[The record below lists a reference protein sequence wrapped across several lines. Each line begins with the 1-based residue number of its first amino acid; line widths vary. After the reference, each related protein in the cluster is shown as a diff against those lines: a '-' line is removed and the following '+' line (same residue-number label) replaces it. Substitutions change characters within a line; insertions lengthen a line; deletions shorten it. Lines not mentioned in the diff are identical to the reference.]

1 MYSVFQYNKLKLEDI
16 MRPQRPVNEDA
27 KKSLKDLL
35 KKTKTKADFQ
45 RVQCLWLRAEFAMS
59 SDQVGIA
66 IGYSPATVKKLWS
79 EYFSKG
85 EKALIGLGRGGRRRA
100 NLSIEAE
107 KKLLAGFFE
116 KAERGGVLIVAEIKE
131 TYEKTIGHPVPKS
144 TVYRMLARHGW
155 RKIAPRPRHPKFDP
169 QKMEEF
175 KKNSRNS
182 EK

>member
-1 MYSVFQYNKLKLEDI
+1 
-16 MRPQRPVNEDA
+16 MRPQRPINEDA
-27 KKSLKDLL
+27 KESLKDLL

-45 RVQCLWLRAEFAMS
+45 RVQCLWLRAEFAMP
-59 SDQVGIA
+59 SDQVGTA

-85 EKALIGLGRGGRRRA
+85 EKALIGIGRGGRRRA
-100 NLSIEAE
+100 NLSVEAE
-107 KKLLAGFFE
+107 KRLLADFFK
-116 KAERGGVLIVAEIKE
+116 KAERGGVLVAAEVKVA
-131 TYEKTIGHPVPKS
+131 YEKTVGHPVPKS

-169 QKMEEF
+169 QKAEEF

>member
-1 MYSVFQYNKLKLEDI
+1 
-16 MRPQRPVNEDA
+16 MRPQRPVTEEE
-27 KKSLKDLL
+27 KKSLQDLL

-59 SDQVGIA
+59 SEHVGTA

-100 NLSIEAE
+100 NLSTEAE
-107 KKLLAGFFE
+107 KRLLADFFE
-116 KAERGGVLIVAEIKE
+116 KAERGRVLVVTEVKNA
-131 TYEKTIGHPVPKS
+131 YEKAVGHPVPKS
-144 TVYRMLARHGW
+144 TVYRMLARYGW
-155 RKIAPRPRHPKFDP
+155 RKVAPRPRHPKFDP
-169 QKMEEF
+169 KKMEEF